1 MRYLS
6 VCSGIEAASA
16 AWKSLGFTP
25 VGFAEVEP
33 FPCAVLQAHFPNVK
47 NYGDITKY
55 DEWDEIGAVD
65 IVVGGTPCQSFSVA
79 GKRGGLCDERGQLMY
94 AYLGIVGKYQ
104 PRWILW
110 ENVPG
115 VLSSGG
121 GADFAA
127 LLSGLEERGYRWAYR
142 MLDAQY
148 FGVPQR
154 RRRVFVVGHS
164 DNRADLAAKVLFEPE
179 QYQFYFKA
187 SKIERK
193 EITGT
198 LTTGFG
204 MRGFDCDSIL
214 NNIFAVESYTPSS
227 FAQYKSGIGTVKAAG
242 GDFGG
247 GSETL
252 IKDGQRIRRL
262 TPLECERL
270 QGFPDNW
277 TQIAYRGKAADECPD
292 TPRYKAIGNSMAV
305 PVMRWIGKRLKRI
318 ETL

>member
-6 VCSGIEAASA
+6 VCSGIEAVSA

-65 IVVGGTPCQSFSVA
+65 IVVGGTPCQSFSIA

-94 AYLGIVGKYQ
+94 SYLGIVEKYK

-121 GADFAA
+121 GADFSE
-127 LLSGLEERGYRWAYR
+127 LLSGLEKCGYGWAYR
-142 MLDAQY
+142 VLDAQY
-148 FGVPQR
+148 FGIPQR
-154 RRRVFVVGHS
+154 RRRVFVVGHIN
-164 DNRADLAAKVLFEPE
+164 NRTDLAAKVLFEPE
-179 QYQFYFKA
+179 SVSRNIAPSGKTKQVFAVKA
-187 SKIERK
+187 KRSIGYTSVFTESSFGGYRK
-193 EITGT
+193 
-198 LTTGFG
+198 GFG
-204 MRGFDCDSIL
+204 MLR
-214 NNIFAVESYTPSS
+214 A
-227 FAQYKSGIGTVKAAG
+227 SGGAI
-242 GDFGG
+242 GG
-247 GSETL
+247 GSEML
-252 IKDGQRIRRL
+252 ITQNNTVRKL

-270 QGFPDNW
+270 QGFPDGW
-277 TQIAYRGKAADECPD
+277 TRIAYRGKSADKCPD
-292 TPRYKAIGNSMAV
+292 SLRYKAIGNSMAV
-305 PVMRWIGKRLKRI
+305 PVMRWIGERIKRI
-318 ETL
+318 ETW